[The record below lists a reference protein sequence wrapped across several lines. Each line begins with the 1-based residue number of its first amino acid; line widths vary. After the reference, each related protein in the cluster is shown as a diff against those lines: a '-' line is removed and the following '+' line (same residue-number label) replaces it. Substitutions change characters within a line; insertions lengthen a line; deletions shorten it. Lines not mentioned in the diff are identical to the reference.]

1 MKITVFFIFL
11 SMFFV
16 VSVLLAEDK
25 VVTVDDTVFVG
36 KIVREDS
43 KNVYLEINT
52 GTISIK
58 KSMIKKIV
66 LEEQWG
72 IENHVSRTGND
83 KKEDELVD
91 ESSVSDIIY
100 FPLKTGN
107 RWRYLVRYKPENL
120 YGEAII
126 DSMASYEQ
134 VWCVEGVVDP
144 EDVFFDEFNNLNL
157 EVFRVSVEENNKKY
171 NKIFFT
177 GYLNNKEDQSF
188 LVTMDENKSS
198 NFIFYQRILPL
209 DPFTRDN
216 KKWVDFGQQNQTEF
230 SSTSEVVSVE
240 GVAVGDK
247 YFDNCL
253 LIEKIDEVENQVLKS
268 RFYIWF
274 APNVGMV
281 KMIHEVLFP
290 QTEDGNLTRS
300 YLFQEYDLIE
310 YELE

>member
-1 MKITVFFIFL
+1 
-11 SMFFV
+11 MFSV
-16 VSVLLAEDK
+16 VSVLVAQDK

-52 GTISIK
+52 GRISIK

-66 LEEQWG
+66 LEERWG
-72 IENHVSRTGND
+72 IENHVTRTD
-83 KKEDELVD
+83 RDQKEYELIETD
-91 ESSVSDIIY
+91 TVSDIIY

-107 RWRYLVRYKPENL
+107 RWRYRVKYKPENL
-120 YGEAII
+120 YGEPLV

-134 VWCVEGVVDP
+134 VWRVEGVVDP
-144 EDVFFDEFNNLNL
+144 EDVFFDEFKNLNL
-157 EVFRVSVEENNKKY
+157 EVFRVSVEENNKKS

-177 GYLNNKEDQSF
+177 GYLNNKEDKSF
-188 LVTMDENKSS
+188 LVMMDENKSG
-198 NFIFYQRILPL
+198 NFIFNQRILPL
-209 DPFTRDN
+209 DPFAKDN

-240 GVAVGDK
+240 GVAVGDN

-268 RFYIWF
+268 RSYIWF

-310 YELE
+310 YKLE